1 MARDREGKRRWE
13 IKIKRYIDH
22 KPHVKGN
29 WHKESDKNFYT
40 WQEEDYQQELAYM
53 KALEVLD
60 HEGIVFPETYQEVI
74 KEGFE
79 VSLYKELQRE
89 LNRLAYKLSLNIE
102 KPTYND
108 LQKLIKGYLALAV
121 KESWA
126 YDAIALS
133 PELYAFGSC
142 DTHEVKAFQSFAD
155 FNQQWAGKEVNQ
167 MYIYLLRNEHRSV
180 REHED
185 GHKSLLG
192 LFLGF

>member
-1 MARDREGKRRWE
+1 MDQ

-29 WHKESDKNFYT
+29 WHKEGKNFYT
-40 WQEEDYQQELAYM
+40 WQEEEYQKELSYL
-53 KALEVLD
+53 KGVKVLD
-60 HEGIVFPETYQEVI
+60 HEGIVLPEQPQEVI
-74 KEGFE
+74 QEGFE

-89 LNRLAYKLSLNIE
+89 LNRLAYKFSLSIE
-102 KPTYND
+102 NPSYKD
-108 LQKLIKGYLALAV
+108 LQKLIEGYLVLAV
-121 KESWA
+121 RKSWT

-133 PELYAFGSC
+133 PELYAFGGC

-167 MYIYLLRNEHRSV
+167 MFIYLLRNEHKCI